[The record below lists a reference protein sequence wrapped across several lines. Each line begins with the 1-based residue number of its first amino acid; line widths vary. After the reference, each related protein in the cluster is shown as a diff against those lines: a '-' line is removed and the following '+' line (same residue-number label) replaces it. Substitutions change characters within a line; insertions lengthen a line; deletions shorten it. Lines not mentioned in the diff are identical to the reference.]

1 MTRTAF
7 KGVNNLVSLG
17 IPGALAPTATYTAG
31 AITGGLSLMSIANEP
46 VSMLYVPTARTTD
59 LHKTKASER
68 IKFLGGSESGDT
80 FEIDE
85 AIMGALD
92 LVLCRNTTNE
102 AYYDPA
108 IDILIQAASTSNFSL
123 YFKVERYVGF
133 DSLLNKHSYHVK
145 AAQIKVRSDNN
156 TVAADSKSIQQQFT
170 LEGSG
175 EWIEG
180 YVLK

>member
-1 MTRTAF
+1 MSRTAF

-17 IPGALAPTATYTAG
+17 IPGVLAPTGTYVAGPTA
-31 AITGGLSLMSIANEP
+31 GGLSIVTIANEP
-46 VSMLYVPTARTTD
+46 AAMLYLPTARTTD
-59 LHKTKASER
+59 LHKTKSSER
-68 IKFLGGSESGDT
+68 LKFLGGFESGDT

-92 LVLCRNTTNE
+92 LVLCRNNSNE

-108 IDILIQAASTSNFSL
+108 IDVLIQAASTSNFNL
-123 YFKVERYVGF
+123 YFKVERYIGYDIV
-133 DSLLNKHSYHVK
+133 LTKHTYHVK

-156 TVAADSKSIQQQFT
+156 TVSADAKAIQQQFT

-180 YVLK
+180 YVTK

>member
-1 MTRTAF
+1 MSRTAF

-17 IPGALAPTATYTAG
+17 IPGLLAPTATYTAG
-31 AITGGLSLMSIANEP
+31 PTTSGLSTVTIANEP
-46 VSMLYVPTARTTD
+46 TSMLYVPTARTTD

-68 IKFLGGSESGDT
+68 IKFLGGFETGDT
-80 FEIDE
+80 FELDE

-92 LVLCRNTTNE
+92 LVLCRNTANE

-108 IDILIQAASTSNFSL
+108 IDILIQAASTSNFNL
-123 YFKVERYVGF
+123 YFKVERYIGY
-133 DSLLNKHSYHVK
+133 DTAGTKHSYHVK

-156 TVAADSKSIQQQFT
+156 TVAADSKAIQQQFT

-180 YVLK
+180 YLLK